1 MGTGKTETGKVLA
14 KRLKLRFIDLD
25 SLIVRRE
32 RKSVKEIFKGGE
44 KHFRAAETRALKSVK
59 GKAVVALGG
68 GALLRNSIEGTL
80 IRLTCSEPELWRRLK
95 PEADRRPLLKGGRAA
110 MRKLLKQRRYPGR
123 PFSTT
128 RRTPAQVAARIEK
141 WLKANS

>member
-14 KRLKLRFIDLD
+14 KRLRMRFIDLD
-25 SLIVRRE
+25 ALIVKRE
-32 RKSVKEIFKGGE
+32 RKSIPDLFRKGE
-44 KHFRAAETRALKSVK
+44 ASFRKAETRALRSVK

-68 GALLRNSIEGTL
+68 GALLRNSVTGTL

-95 PEADRRPLLKGGRAA
+95 PEADRRPLLKGGRGA

-123 PFSTT
+123 AFSTT
-128 RRTPAQVAARIEK
+128 RRTPAQVAALIEK
-141 WLKANS
+141 WLKAN